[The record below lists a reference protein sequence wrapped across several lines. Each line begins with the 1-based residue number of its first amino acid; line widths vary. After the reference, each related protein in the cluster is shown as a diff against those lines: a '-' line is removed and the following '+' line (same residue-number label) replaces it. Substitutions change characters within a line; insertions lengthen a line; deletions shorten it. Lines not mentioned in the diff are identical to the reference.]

1 MAAPA
6 IIPILKKVASVV
18 LSDKKGRKAVLM
30 IVGIVLVIII
40 LPIIA
45 LLGIFSG
52 GIDLGLNDINSMV
65 QEQQQVGEATL
76 VAIEEAMLDEGYS
89 QLRVEEAQAVYLLA
103 LFDKSDEENFVER
116 LVGCFEE
123 EQTDAELIASV
134 NAEFGTAITPSEF
147 TEALKEVR
155 EKYLNQEENSSG

>member
-6 IIPILKKVASVV
+6 IVPILKKVATVV
-18 LSDKKGRKAVLM
+18 LSDKKGRKAVLT
-30 IVGIVLVIII
+30 IIGIVLVIII

-52 GIDLGLNDINSMV
+52 GIDLGLDDINSMV

-147 TEALKEVR
+147 TEALQEVR

>member
-52 GIDLGLNDINSMV
+52 GLDLGLNDINSLV
-65 QEQQQVGEATL
+65 QEQEQVGESTL
-76 VAIEEAMLDEGYS
+76 TAIEEQMLEAGYS
-89 QLRVEEAQAVYLLA
+89 ELRVEEAQAVYLLA
-103 LFDKSDEENFVER
+103 LFDKGDEDQFVER

-123 EQTDAELIASV
+123 EQTDAELISAV
-134 NAEFGTAITPSEF
+134 NAEFGTAINPTEF
-147 TEALKEVR
+147 TEAVKEIR
-155 EKYLNQEENSSG
+155 EKYENQEENSSG

>member
-6 IIPILKKVASVV
+6 IVPIIKKVASVV

-52 GIDLGLNDINSMV
+52 GIDLGLNDINSLV
-65 QEQQQVGEATL
+65 QEQQQVGESTL
-76 VAIEEAMLDEGYS
+76 VAIEEQMLEAGYS
-89 QLRVEEAQAVYLLA
+89 ELRVEEAQAVYLLA
-103 LFDKSDEENFVER
+103 LFDKSDEDQFVER

-123 EQTDAELIASV
+123 EQTDAELISAV

-147 TEALKEVR
+147 TEALKEIR
-155 EKYLNQEENSSG
+155 EKYSNQEENSSG

>member
-30 IVGIVLVIII
+30 IVGIVLVIVL

-52 GIDLGLNDINSMV
+52 GIDLGLNDINSLV
-65 QEQQQVGEATL
+65 QEQQQVGESTPT
-76 VAIEEAMLDEGYS
+76 AIEEQMLEAGYS
-89 QLRVEEAQAVYLLA
+89 ELRVEEAQAVYLLA
-103 LFDKSDEENFVER
+103 LFDKGDEDQFVER

-123 EQTDAELIASV
+123 EQTDAELISAV
-134 NAEFGTAITPSEF
+134 NAEFGTAINHTEF
-147 TEALKEVR
+147 TEALKEIR
-155 EKYLNQEENSSG
+155 EKYSNQEENPSG

>member
-123 EQTDAELIASV
+123 EQTDAELISAV

>member
-6 IIPILKKVASVV
+6 IVPILKKVASVV

-30 IVGIVLVIII
+30 IIGIVLVIII

-52 GIDLGLNDINSMV
+52 GIDLGLDDINAMV

-123 EQTDAELIASV
+123 EQTDAELISAV

-147 TEALKEVR
+147 TEALQEVR

>member
-52 GIDLGLNDINSMV
+52 GIDLGLNDINALV
-65 QEQQQVGEATL
+65 QEQQQVGESTL
-76 VAIEEAMLDEGYS
+76 TAIEEQMLEAGYS
-89 QLRVEEAQAVYLLA
+89 ELRVEEAQAIYLLA
-103 LFDKSDEENFVER
+103 LFDKGDEEQFVER

-123 EQTDAELIASV
+123 EQTDAELISAV
-134 NAEFGTAITPSEF
+134 NAEFGTAINHSEY
-147 TEALKEVR
+147 TEALKEIR
-155 EKYLNQEENSSG
+155 EKYSNQEENQSG

>member
-6 IIPILKKVASVV
+6 IVPIIKKVASIV

-30 IVGIVLVIII
+30 IIGIVLVIII

-52 GIDLGLNDINSMV
+52 GIDLGLDDINSMV

>member
-6 IIPILKKVASVV
+6 IVPIIKKVASVV

-30 IVGIVLVIII
+30 IIGIVLVIII

-52 GIDLGLNDINSMV
+52 GIDLGLDDINSMV

-103 LFDKSDEENFVER
+103 LFDKSDEDQFVER

-123 EQTDAELIASV
+123 EQTDAELISAV

>member
-52 GIDLGLNDINSMV
+52 GIDLGLNDINALV
-65 QEQQQVGEATL
+65 QEQQQVGESTL
-76 VAIEEAMLDEGYS
+76 TAIEEQMLEAGYS
-89 QLRVEEAQAVYLLA
+89 ELRVEEAQAVYLLA
-103 LFDKSDEENFVER
+103 LFDKGDEDQFVER
-116 LVGCFEE
+116 LVGCFAE
-123 EQTDAELIASV
+123 EQTDAELISAV
-134 NAEFGTAITPSEF
+134 NAEFGTAINPTEF
-147 TEALKEVR
+147 TEAVKEIR
-155 EKYLNQEENSSG
+155 EKYENQEENSSG

>member
-6 IIPILKKVASVV
+6 IVPIIKKVASVV

-30 IVGIVLVIII
+30 IIGIVLVIII

-52 GIDLGLNDINSMV
+52 GIDLGLDDINSMV

>member
-155 EKYLNQEENSSG
+155 EKYLNQEENPSG

>member
-6 IIPILKKVASVV
+6 IVPILKKVATVV

-30 IVGIVLVIII
+30 IIGIVLVIII

-52 GIDLGLNDINSMV
+52 GIDLGLDDINSMV

-89 QLRVEEAQAVYLLA
+89 QERVEEAQAVYLLA
-103 LFDKSDEENFVER
+103 LFDKTDEDNFVER

-147 TEALKEVR
+147 TETLKEVR
-155 EKYLNQEENSSG
+155 KKYLNQEENSSG

>member
-52 GIDLGLNDINSMV
+52 GIDLGLNDINALV
-65 QEQQQVGEATL
+65 QEQQQVGESTL
-76 VAIEEAMLDEGYS
+76 TAIEEQMLEAGYS
-89 QLRVEEAQAVYLLA
+89 ELRVEEAQAVYLLA

-123 EQTDAELIASV
+123 EQTDAELISAV

-155 EKYLNQEENSSG
+155 EKYQNQEENSSE

>member
-6 IIPILKKVASVV
+6 IVPIIKKVASVV

-30 IVGIVLVIII
+30 IIGIVLVIII

-52 GIDLGLNDINSMV
+52 GIDLGLDDINSMV

-116 LVGCFEE
+116 LVSCFEE

>member
-6 IIPILKKVASVV
+6 IVPIIKKVASVV

>member
-6 IIPILKKVASVV
+6 IVPIIKKVATVV
-18 LSDKKGRKAVLM
+18 LSDKKGRKAVLT
-30 IVGIVLVIII
+30 IIGIVLVIII

-52 GIDLGLNDINSMV
+52 GIDLGLDDINAMV

-89 QLRVEEAQAVYLLA
+89 QQRVEEAQAVYLLA
-103 LFDKSDEENFVER
+103 LFDKNEENFVER

>member
-6 IIPILKKVASVV
+6 IVPIIKKVASVV

-30 IVGIVLVIII
+30 IIGIVLVIII

-52 GIDLGLNDINSMV
+52 GIDLGLDDINSMV

-89 QLRVEEAQAVYLLA
+89 QERVEEAQAVYLLA
-103 LFDKSDEENFVER
+103 LFDKTDEDNFVER

-134 NAEFGTAITPSEF
+134 NAEFGTAITPSVF

>member
-52 GIDLGLNDINSMV
+52 GIDLGLNDINALV
-65 QEQQQVGEATL
+65 QEQQQVGESTL
-76 VAIEEAMLDEGYS
+76 TAIEEQMLEAGYS
-89 QLRVEEAQAVYLLA
+89 ELRVEEAQAVYLLA
-103 LFDKSDEENFVER
+103 LFDKGDEDQFVER

-147 TEALKEVR
+147 TETLKEVR
-155 EKYLNQEENSSG
+155 EKYLNQEENPSG